1 MVNHDI
7 QKYPFALLTGILFC
21 NNFGVLI
28 VAKHLYIH
36 TPEIRRDKEGEK
48 GEKLKAEISIYKFFS
63 PYYK

>member
-1 MVNHDI
+1 
-7 QKYPFALLTGILFC
+7 LTGILFC

-36 TPEIRRDKEGEK
+36 TPEIRGDKEGEK
-48 GEKLKAEISIYKFFS
+48 GEKLKAENSIYKFFS